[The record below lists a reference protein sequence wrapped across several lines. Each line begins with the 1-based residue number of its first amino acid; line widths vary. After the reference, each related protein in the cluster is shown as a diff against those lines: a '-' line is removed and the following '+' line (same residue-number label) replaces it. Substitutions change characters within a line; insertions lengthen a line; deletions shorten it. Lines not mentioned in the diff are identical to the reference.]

1 MGKVNIALIGPVAPY
16 RGGIA
21 QYTTQL
27 AGALAEAAEL
37 HVFSFKKLYPK
48 WLYPGKSDKE
58 PGMVEYRMPGV
69 RYSLNIYS
77 PFSLRKTADEIV
89 KAGCEVA
96 VITWWTLIWQPGFAY
111 VARRLK
117 KRGVKVVFLC
127 HNLFDHDAKGL
138 KRRISE
144 TLLRQADAYIVHSTE
159 EKEMLSTIKPGA
171 LVMQRILPVYGQFP
185 EPNETLEKRG
195 RLEILF
201 FGFIRPYKGLD
212 VLIDALA
219 LLKDQDVYLTVAGE
233 TWDDEKALREQLV
246 NAGVPNLELHLEY
259 VDDQSAA
266 NYFARADVVALPYR
280 SATGSAVLALAYNY
294 RRPVLATKVGGLQ
307 DGVIDNET
315 GWLVAPASPEALAEA
330 VAKINRKDLS
340 VMEQKI
346 QQLCEEN
353 TWSNMAEA
361 VALFADKV
369 RGNA

>member
-1 MGKVNIALIGPVAPY
+1 MGKVKVALIGPVTPY

-27 AGALAEAAEL
+27 HDALSQL
-37 HVFSFKKLYPK
+37 VDLQTFSFKKLYPQ

-58 PGMVEYRMPGV
+58 PGKANYRKPGV
-69 RYSLNIYS
+69 SYTLNVYS
-77 PFSLRKTADEIV
+77 PLSLRKTVDEIA
-89 KAGCEVA
+89 KIGCDVA
-96 VITWWTLIWQPGFAY
+96 IITWWTLIWQPWTAY
-111 VARRLK
+111 MAQRLK
-117 KRGVKVVFLC
+117 KKGVKVVFLC

-159 EKEMLSTIKPGA
+159 EKAMLATIKPNA
-171 LVMQRILPVYGQFP
+171 PVMQRILPVYGQFP
-185 EPNETLEKRG
+185 QPNEKLEKRG
-195 RLEILF
+195 RLELLF

-219 LLKDQDVYLTVAGE
+219 QLSDPEVYLTVAGE
-233 TWDDEKALREQLV
+233 TWDNENELSERL
-246 NAGVPNLELHLEY
+246 NSAGVPNLELHLEY

-330 VAKINRKDLS
+330 VAKINRNELPA
-340 VMEQKI
+340 MERKI
-346 QQLCEEN
+346 ERLCEDN
-353 TWSNMAEA
+353 TWGNMAKTIETF
-361 VALFADKV
+361 LSQL
-369 RGNA
+369 RE